1 MDASL
6 DVLLLKHMCDI
17 VVFKQMLTDRVICN
31 LSLRHFGT
39 KRGLENTLSYAR
51 RGVAAPAE
59 PCLKG
64 LPRMNM

>member
-17 VVFKQMLTDRVICN
+17 VVFKQLTDRVICN

-39 KRGLENTLSYAR
+39 KCPRQGLRLGPSEIATR
-51 RGVAAPAE
+51 
-59 PCLKG
+59 
-64 LPRMNM
+64 